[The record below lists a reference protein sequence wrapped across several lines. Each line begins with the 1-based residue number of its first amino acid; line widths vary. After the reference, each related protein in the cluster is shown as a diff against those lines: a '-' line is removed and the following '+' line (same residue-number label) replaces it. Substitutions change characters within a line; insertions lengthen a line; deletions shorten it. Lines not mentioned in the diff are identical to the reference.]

1 MNALVAERWQE
12 VEHPEKRTS
21 SRMVDLLFQE
31 GITTFFGIP
40 GGAISPL
47 YDALLDHA
55 GMRLVHTRHE
65 TGAVFMAMGFAHS
78 SGQLPALFVT
88 SGPGISNAIT
98 GLAAAKADGIPLLV
112 FGGEVSRK
120 HFGRGALQEGSR
132 YGLDVLSMV
141 RPVTKFCAEITSPS
155 EACSLV
161 HKAIQEARSGRPGP
175 VFLSVP
181 IDVSNAPVG
190 QTLRAYPRSIP
201 VQYDPEWLEE
211 AVNVLQTAQ
220 HGLIFVGTGA
230 WHPRTVAAIRDLA
243 ERLQMPVAT
252 TPRAKGLFPETS
264 RLSLGVFG
272 HGGHPSATR
281 YLEEEIDVLLSIGCG
296 LGEPGTNAW
305 SPLLIPKR
313 CFIQIEVDDA
323 QIGRNY
329 RPDIALVGPAQHL
342 LPALVEKV
350 KPSARRFQGGVTYHT
365 LLPRRDSARGLE
377 PAEAI
382 RGLQA
387 RFPDDTIFSTD
398 IGEHLLFA
406 IHYLRLE
413 RPFSFLAHTGLG
425 SMGSGIGS
433 AIGARLAN
441 PERPVVALCGDF
453 GFQMFGMELATC
465 VQQGI
470 GVVFAI
476 FNDARMGMVE
486 NAHARIF
493 GRTPPA
499 AGTPIDFCAIAQAV
513 GARGCRIRS
522 LQDIRDLPDTL
533 IDGSQPLVLDIQISP
548 DAAFP
553 ANARA
558 ATLRNFTGG

>member
-1 MNALVAERWQE
+1 MNAGAVERWQPIE
-12 VEHPEKRTS
+12 RPEMRAAFHMVE
-21 SRMVDLLFQE
+21 LLFQE
-31 GITTFFGIP
+31 DITTFFGIP

-55 GMRLVHTRHE
+55 GMRLIHTRHE
-65 TGAVFMAMGFAHS
+65 TGAVFMAMGYART
-78 SGQLPALFVT
+78 SGKLPALFVT
-88 SGPGISNAIT
+88 SGPGISNALT

-141 RPVTKFCAEITSPS
+141 RPITKFCAEITTPA
-155 EACSLV
+155 EACSLI

-181 IDVSNAPVG
+181 IDVSNAPVAR
-190 QTLRAYPRSIP
+190 TLRAYPRRE
-201 VQYDPEWLEE
+201 PEQFDTGSLDE
-211 AVNVLQTAQ
+211 AAGVLQNAQ
-220 HGLIFVGTGA
+220 RGLIFVGAGA
-230 WHPRTVAAIRDLA
+230 WHPQTVEAIRTLA

-281 YLEEEIDVLLSIGCG
+281 YLEEGVDVVLSIGCG

-305 SPLLIPKR
+305 SPLLIPQN
-313 CFIQIEVDDA
+313 CFIQVEVEEA
-323 QIGRNY
+323 QVGRNY
-329 RPDIALVGPAQHL
+329 RADIALVGEAQHL
-342 LPALVEKV
+342 MPALVERL
-350 KPSARRFQGGVTYHT
+350 KPSERRFQAGITYHS
-365 LLPRRDSARGLE
+365 LLPRRDSSRGLE
-377 PAEAI
+377 PAEVI

-387 RFPDDTIFSTD
+387 RFPDNTIFSTD

-406 IHYLRLE
+406 IHFLRME

-441 PERPVVALCGDF
+441 PETPVVALCGDF

-476 FNDARMGMVE
+476 FNDGRMGMVE

-499 AGTPIDFCAIAQAV
+499 EGTPIDFCALARAV
-513 GARGCRIRS
+513 GARGCRISS
-522 LQDIRDLPDTL
+522 LHDIRTLPETL
-533 IDGSQPLVLDIQISP
+533 LDGALPVVLDIQIAP

-558 ATLRNFTGG
+558 ATLRHFTGR

>member
-1 MNALVAERWQE
+1 MHSGALERWQHSE
-12 VEHPEKRTS
+12 RSERRVSAHMVE
-21 SRMVDLLFQE
+21 LLHQA
-31 GITTFFGIP
+31 GVTTFFGIP

-47 YDALLDHA
+47 YDALLEDA
-55 GMRLVHTRHE
+55 GMRLIHARHE
-65 TGAVFMAMGFAHS
+65 TGAVFMAMGFARTS
-78 SGQLPALFVT
+78 QSLPALFVT

-132 YGLDVLSMV
+132 YGMDVLTMV
-141 RPVTKFCAEITSPS
+141 RPVTKFCAEITSPA

-181 IDVSNAPVG
+181 IDISNAPVG
-190 QTLRAYPRSIP
+190 GTLRVPPQRTADR
-201 VQYDPEWLEE
+201 YDPELLNQV
-211 AVNVLQTAQ
+211 AQILQNARR
-220 HGLIFVGTGA
+220 GMIFVGAGA
-230 WHPRTVAAIRDLA
+230 WHPSTVAAIRNLS

-252 TPRAKGLFPETS
+252 TPRGKGLFPETS

-272 HGGHPSATR
+272 HAGHPSATR
-281 YLEEEIDVLLSIGCG
+281 YLENGIDVLLSIGCG

-305 SPLLIPKR
+305 SPLLIPEQT
-313 CFIQIEVDDA
+313 FIQVEVEES

-329 RPDIALVGPAQHL
+329 RPDIALLGPAQEL
-342 LPALVEKV
+342 VPALAERVTPVE
-350 KPSARRFQGGVTYHT
+350 RRNYAGIAYHT
-365 LLPRRDSARGLE
+365 LLPGRDASRGLE
-377 PAEAI
+377 PAEVI

-387 RFPDDTIFSTD
+387 RFPDQTIFSTD

-406 IHYLRLE
+406 IHYLRME

-425 SMGSGIGS
+425 SMGSGLGA
-433 AIGARLAN
+433 AIGAKVAN
-441 PERPVVALCGDF
+441 PDTPVVAICGDF

-465 VQQGI
+465 VQDRI

-486 NAHARIF
+486 NAHTRIF
-493 GRTPPA
+493 GRTPPTQ
-499 AGTPIDFCAIAQAV
+499 GLQIDFCAIAQAV
-513 GARGCRIRS
+513 GARGARIRS
-522 LQDIRDLPDTL
+522 LQDIRELPDEL
-533 IDGSQPLVLDIQISP
+533 IDGSLPLVLDIHTSS

-553 ANARA
+553 ANERA

>member
-1 MNALVAERWQE
+1 MIAATREGYQQAERPEQRASTQM
-12 VEHPEKRTS
+12 VE
-21 SRMVDLLFQE
+21 LLYQE

-47 YDALLDHA
+47 YDALLDHQ
-55 GMRLVHTRHE
+55 GMRLIHTRHE
-65 TGAVFMAMGFAHS
+65 TSAVFMAMGFARL
-78 SGQLPALFVT
+78 SGNLPALFVT

-98 GLAAAKADGIPLLV
+98 GLAAAKADGLPLLV

-141 RPVTKFCAEITSPS
+141 RPLTKFCAELTSPI
-155 EACSLV
+155 EACSLL
-161 HKAIQEARSGRPGP
+161 HKAIHEAQSGRPGP

-181 IDVSNAPVG
+181 IDVSNALVG
-190 QTLRAYPRSIP
+190 KTMRTYPRRMP
-201 VQYDPEWLEE
+201 DQFDPTSLDE
-211 AVNVLQTAQ
+211 AAQMLQSAQ
-220 HGLIFVGTGA
+220 RGLIFVGAGA
-230 WHPRTVAAIRDLA
+230 WHPQTVSAIRTLA
-243 ERLQMPVAT
+243 ERLQLPVAT
-252 TPRAKGLFPETS
+252 TPSGKGLFPETS

-281 YLEEEIDVLLSIGCG
+281 YLEEGVDVLLSIGCG
-296 LGEPGTNAW
+296 LSEPGTNAW
-305 SPLLIPKR
+305 SPLLIPRR
-313 CFIQIEVDDA
+313 CFIQVEVEES
-323 QIGRNY
+323 QVGRNY
-329 RPDIALVGPAQHL
+329 RADIALIGHAEQL
-342 LPALVEKV
+342 LPALLERL
-350 KPSARRFQGGVTYHT
+350 KPSERRFQAGMVHY
-365 LLPRRDSARGLE
+365 PVQPSRDSSRGLE
-377 PAEAI
+377 PAEVI

-387 RFPDDTIFSTD
+387 RFPDETIFSTD

-413 RPFSFLAHTGLG
+413 QPFSFLAHTGLG

-433 AIGARLAN
+433 AIGARLAH
-441 PERPVVALCGDF
+441 PEKPVVAICGDF

-476 FNDARMGMVE
+476 FNDGRMGMVE

-493 GRTPPA
+493 GRKPP
-499 AGTPIDFCAIAQAV
+499 GEGIPIDFTGIAQAM
-513 GARGCRIRS
+513 GARGRCIRT
-522 LQDIRDLPDTL
+522 LQDIRALPDEL
-533 IDGSQPLVLDIQISP
+533 LDGRLPLVLDIQISP
-548 DAAFP
+548 QAAFP

-558 ATLRNFTGG
+558 ATLRHFTGG